1 MQLNFRISECERYMN
16 NYRTILMS
24 LMKLGL
30 GRLGAWI
37 FVGKV
42 PAMPEALRDRSFC
55 NLEIYKK
62 LFDNKLCYSTN

>member
-1 MQLNFRISECERYMN
+1 MN
-16 NYRTILMS
+16 IDLTILMN

-42 PAMPEALRDRSFC
+42 PANNPILGAGSLV
-55 NLEIYKK
+55 NLGVYNK
-62 LFDNKLCYSTN
+62 LFDNKLCYLTN

>member
-1 MQLNFRISECERYMN
+1 MN
-16 NYRTILMS
+16 IDRTILMN

-30 GRLGAWI
+30 RRLGAWI

-42 PAMPEALRDRSFC
+42 PAVAVALRDGSFC